1 MRLMQNVIET
11 KDKLFKFLDAV
22 LPDELLCYGS
32 STEMQSKDHFMADI
46 LKGLEKSAMSVR
58 VM

>member
-1 MRLMQNVIET
+1 MQNVIET